1 MLFSA
6 LEGIFE
12 ITSVFESIDV
22 GGVEWLILVA
32 FGKKMVDFL
41 LILII
46 PPVQHVGSSGSKTE
60 INVSIIARSFVDII
74 PAFSRDE
81 GGVVVHELTS
91 LAAAKITTFCH
102 IAKTR
107 GVNAFGPNYGAN
119 LIFVVAELFNVV
131 VEWAFELLDD
141 TSGFFL
147 FCESRV
153 GCGRWCGWKWWS
165 RWYWRKDGF
174 FWWNNGR

>member
-107 GVNAFGPNYGAN
+107 GVNAFGPNHGAN